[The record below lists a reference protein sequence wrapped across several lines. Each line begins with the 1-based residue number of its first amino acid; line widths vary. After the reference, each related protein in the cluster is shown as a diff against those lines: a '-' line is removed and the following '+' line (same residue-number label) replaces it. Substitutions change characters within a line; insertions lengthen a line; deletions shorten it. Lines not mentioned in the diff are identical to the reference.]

1 MWIGEI
7 NMLNIYINKN
17 KNYEKINLVVDQT
30 VHLIQLA
37 ITWLIWKIV
46 SK

>member
-1 MWIGEI
+1 
-7 NMLNIYINKN
+7 MLNIYINKD
-17 KNYEKINLVVDQT
+17 KNYEKIKLAIDQI